1 MKYIVVALLSLSIA
15 ILILGCGL
23 NQEEKQLKEFIRSH
37 VEKIRPIE
45 KEANLAYWN
54 ASISGK
60 SEDYDRSSE
69 LQIKR
74 NQIYSNRKDFEYLK
88 SAKSSGRIKDP
99 LLARQLDVLYNDYLQ
114 NQMDSVLMQQIVE
127 LGTQIEKQFSTFR
140 PEIDGNKLTNNEIS
154 TILKTETDSKKR
166 KKAWLA
172 SKAVGPVVAEDVI
185 RLAKLRNQAA
195 QQLGFD
201 NYHTLTLAT
210 TEMDVEELNQIMD
223 ELYGLT
229 CQPFKTIKY
238 EIDSLLAQKYN
249 IPISEIRPWHYHDPF
264 FQEVPLIYE
273 LDLDAYYKD
282 KDMKELA
289 ASYFTGIGMP
299 VESILEKSDL
309 YEHDGKNPHGFCA
322 DIDREGDIRI
332 LCNLKNDE
340 GWMETMLHELGHGL
354 YEKHFDSKLPFI
366 LRKPAH
372 SFTTEAMAMFF
383 GRLSRN
389 PAWMK
394 EMLGLSEEE
403 QSEID
408 ETATKYTRLRQIIFA
423 RWVMVMYNFEREFY
437 SNPDQ
442 DLNALW
448 WQLVEKY
455 QLIEKPEKRNE
466 PDWASKIHISLY
478 PCYYHNYLL
487 GELLAS
493 QFHHHLVQ
501 NVLKLES
508 DQNPGYVKQPEIGR
522 YFKQKVFKPG
532 SRYHWNEMIRQATG
546 EPLKPKYFVDQF
558 VY

>member
-1 MKYIVVALLSLSIA
+1 MKKILVAALSIS
-15 ILILGCGL
+15 ILIMILGCGL

-37 VEKIRPIE
+37 VEKVRPVE

-69 LQIKR
+69 LQIELNK
-74 NQIYSNRKDFEYLK
+74 IYSSKEDFEYLK
-88 SAKSSGRIKDP
+88 LSKASGRIKKP
-99 LLARQLDVLYNDYLQ
+99 LLARQLDVLFNDYLQ
-114 NQMDSVLMQQIVE
+114 NQIEPALMQEIVE
-127 LGTQIEKQFSTFR
+127 LSTKIEKQFSTFR
-140 PEIDGNKLTNNEIS
+140 PVIDGEKVTTNAVNA
-154 TILKTETDSKKR
+154 ILKKETDSKKR
-166 KKAWLA
+166 KNAWLA
-172 SKAVGPVVAEDVI
+172 SKAVGPMVAEDVI

-195 QQLGFD
+195 QHLGFD

-210 TEMDVEELNQIMD
+210 TEMDVEELNRIMD

-229 CQPFKTIKY
+229 YQPFKTIKH
-238 EIDSLLAQKYN
+238 EIDSLLAQKYD
-249 IPISEIRPWHYHDPF
+249 IPVSEIKSWHYHDPF
-264 FQEVPLIYE
+264 FQEVPLIFE
-273 LDLDAYYKD
+273 LDLDAYYKN
-282 KDMKELA
+282 KDVKELA
-289 ASYFTGIGMP
+289 SLYFDGIGMP
-299 VESILEKSDL
+299 AESILKKSDL
-309 YEHDGKNPHGFCA
+309 YEHEGKNPHGYCT

-340 GWMETMLHELGHGL
+340 GWMDIMLHELGHAL
-354 YEKHFDSKLPFI
+354 YDKHFDSKLPFI
-366 LRKPAH
+366 LRRPAH
-372 SFTTEAMAMFF
+372 PFTTEAVAMFF

-403 QSEID
+403 QSQID

-437 SNPDQ
+437 SDPDQ

-466 PDWASKIHISLY
+466 PDWASKIHIPLY

-493 QFHHHLVQ
+493 QFHHHLIQ
-501 NVLKLES
+501 NVLKLEP
-508 DQNPGYVKQPEIGR
+508 DQNPGYVKQPEIGL
-522 YFKQKVFKPG
+522 YFKQKVFKSG

>member
-1 MKYIVVALLSLSIA
+1 MKKIFVVLLSISIL
-15 ILILGCGL
+15 IMILGCGH
-23 NQEEKQLKEFIRSH
+23 NQEEKQLKEFINSH
-37 VEKIRPIE
+37 VEKVKPIE
-45 KEANLAYWN
+45 KAANLAYWD

-69 LQIKR
+69 LQIKL
-74 NQIYSNRKDFEYLK
+74 NKIYSNKEDFEYLK
-88 SAKSSGRIKDP
+88 SSKVSDRIKDP
-99 LLARQLDVLYNDYLQ
+99 LLARQLNVLYNNYLE
-114 NQMDSVLMQQIVE
+114 NQIDSFLMQQIVE
-127 LGTQIEKQFSTFR
+127 LSTKIEKQFSTFR
-140 PEIDGNKLTNNEIS
+140 PVIDGKQLTTNTINA
-154 TILKTETDSKKR
+154 ILKKEIDSKKR

-172 SKAVGPVVAEDVI
+172 SKAVGPVIADDVI

-201 NYHTLTLAT
+201 SYHTLILST
-210 TEMDVEELNQIMD
+210 TEIDVKELNRIMD

-229 CQPFKTIKY
+229 YQPFETIKH
-238 EIDSLLAQKYN
+238 ELDSLLAQKYD
-249 IPISEIRPWHYHDPF
+249 ITVSEIKPWHYHDPF
-264 FQEVPLIYE
+264 FQEVPLIYA

-282 KDMKELA
+282 KDVKELA
-289 ASYFTGIGMP
+289 ALYFNDIGMP
-299 VESILEKSDL
+299 VESIIEKSDL
-309 YEHDGKNPHGFCA
+309 YEREGKNPHGFCT

-340 GWMETMLHELGHGL
+340 QWMDTMLHELGHGL

-366 LRKPAH
+366 LREPAH
-372 SFTTEAMAMFF
+372 SFTTEAVAMFF

-403 QSEID
+403 QSKIE

-423 RWVMVMYNFEREFY
+423 RWAMVMYNFEREFY

-448 WQLVEKY
+448 WELVNKYQLVEKP
-455 QLIEKPEKRNE
+455 KKRNE
-466 PDWASKIHISLY
+466 PDWASKIHIPLY

-508 DQNPGYVKQPEIGR
+508 GQNPSYVKQPEIGQ
-522 YFKQKVFKPG
+522 YFKQKVFESG
-532 SRYHWNEMIRQATG
+532 NRYHWNEMIRQATG
-546 EPLKPKYFVDQF
+546 EPLNPKHFVDQF